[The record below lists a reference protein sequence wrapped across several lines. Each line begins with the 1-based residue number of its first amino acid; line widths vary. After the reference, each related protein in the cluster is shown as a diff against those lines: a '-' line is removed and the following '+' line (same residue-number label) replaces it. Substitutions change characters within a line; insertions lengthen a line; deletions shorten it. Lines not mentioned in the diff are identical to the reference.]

1 MNDVLYLLAVM
12 FIKISIFI
20 LYLRLFKVKRL
31 FRYLDFTFMAL
42 KIGYYTSLLLAILF
56 GCQPLARTWKSSI
69 PGICVKL
76 VAIDFTIGGFNNF
89 TDAAILVLPLPLIWK
104 LQITRA
110 RFIGLFAV
118 FSTGVV

>member
-1 MNDVLYLLAVM
+1 VNDVLYLFAVM
-12 FIKISIFI
+12 FIKISILI

-31 FRYLDFTFMAL
+31 FRYLDFTLMAL
-42 KIGYYTSLLLAILF
+42 AIGYCTSLLLAILF
-56 GCQPLARTWKSSI
+56 GCQPLARTWNSSI
-69 PGICVKL
+69 PGKCVKL
-76 VAIDFTIGGFNNF
+76 VAIDFTIGGFNIF

-118 FSTGVV
+118 FSTGVL

>member
-1 MNDVLYLLAVM
+1 VNDVLYLFAVM

-42 KIGYYTSLLLAILF
+42 TISYCTSLLLAIHF
-56 GCQPLARTWKSSI
+56 GCWPLAKTWNSSI
-69 PGICVKL
+69 PKKCVKL
-76 VAIDFTIGGFNNF
+76 VAIDFTIGSFNIF

-118 FSTGVV
+118 FSTGVL